1 LTRQLSQTSL
11 VQSQG
16 GSKNPITQFGQKHYC
31 VTYDSAGSD
40 IFVVTDATNS
50 LKLHFKPTKNGLY
63 ALRGPST
70 DWQEKWSLVNTVS
83 DNKNM
88 YTKRELKAVAR
99 ARQFQN
105 IIMFPSTRELM
116 DFSDQHLLK
125 NNPVQRADIKDAEKI
140 YCTNL
145 GSLKGKTATRKGITV
160 ASQIT
165 GVPPV
170 IKQKYKNVTLCI
182 DLLFV
187 NKIPFLLMISRRLHF
202 GSVENLNNRQVPTIR
217 KGLHKVLAQ
226 YKRRGF
232 HITAIHTDPE
242 FEPLQAVIEHI
253 QFNFC
258 AQNEHVSE
266 IERFIRT
273 VKDRA
278 RSGYNSLP
286 SKRIPRLILIRLVSN
301 SVF

>member
-1 LTRQLSQTSL
+1 M
-11 VQSQG
+11 
-16 GSKNPITQFGQKHYC
+16 
-31 VTYDSAGSD
+31 
-40 IFVVTDATNS
+40 
-50 LKLHFKPTKNGLY
+50 
-63 ALRGPST
+63 
-70 DWQEKWSLVNTVS
+70 NTVS